1 MKSVFQI
8 SHSVGIAGGQDNK
21 SLFFTGIIN
30 PQIQID
36 PYLIYLDPHYVQEA
50 SPVNQAT
57 FSCKEVRTLRLSK
70 IATSVAMG
78 FYIKDGSEFAIF
90 RNKINILAK
99 SENSIF
105 SVIDKQPKFEYEAR

>member
-1 MKSVFQI
+1 M
-8 SHSVGIAGGQDNK
+8 
-21 SLFFTGIIN
+21 
-30 PQIQID
+30 
-36 PYLIYLDPHYVQEA
+36 
-50 SPVNQAT
+50 
-57 FSCKEVRTLRLSK
+57 SK